1 MGTRAKG
8 SSLSLKTGNKLK
20 RQYLNVRNKKDKDAQ
35 KRAERFKRRKE
46 ENADPT
52 LRQERLAKNKPASQD
67 KKRVWDEGD
76 DDSLGAVVDLAALK
90 RRRIEEEE
98 NAALY
103 GEAKESKP
111 DDDDDADSML
121 DFDEEAD
128 DDDDDDDDDEEGG
141 ESGGDRLRAQR
152 ARREPSLVPSLAP
165 SLAVSTTS
173 TNLDLT
179 PTSLARKFPTLFT
192 DGPHPMPKI
201 LVTTSLR
208 ATIHREAQI
217 IASLFPNSQYV
228 PRSSHRYGHK
238 YSLREICKFS
248 ANRDFTAVILI
259 REDQKK
265 ATGMTVVHL
274 PEGPTFHFTINNWI
288 EGSKLPGHGNS
299 QGFYPELLLNRFTTP
314 LGLLTAQILRRL
326 FPYQPEIA
334 GREVV
339 TIHNQ
344 RDYLFV
350 RRHRYVYRERRQTE
364 KVVAD
369 EEGKEIPGFS
379 GIRVGLQEIGPRFT
393 LKLRRV
399 DKGIGRAGSEGD
411 DAVQWEWKAGMEKVR
426 TKFNL

>member
-1 MGTRAKG
+1 MGSQMGTRAKG
-8 SSLSLKTGNKLK
+8 ASLSLKTGNKLK
-20 RQYLNVRNKKDKDAQ
+20 RQYLNVRNKKDKDAR

-76 DDSLGAVVDLAALK
+76 DDSLGAIVDLAALK

-98 NAALY
+98 NAALE
-103 GEAKESKP
+103 GAAGLEEQKL
-111 DDDDDADSML
+111 DDNDDADSML
-121 DFDEEAD
+121 NSEEE
-128 DDDDDDDDDEEGG
+128 DDDDDESRE
-141 ESGGDRLRAQR
+141 EKLRSQR
-152 ARREPSLVPSLAP
+152 ARRDPSLVPSLAP

-192 DGPHPMPKI
+192 EGPHPTPKI

-217 IASLFPNSQYV
+217 ITSLFPNSQYV

-248 ANRDFTAVILI
+248 TNRDFTAVILI

-265 ATGMTVVHL
+265 PTGMTVVHL

-299 QGFYPELLLNRFTTP
+299 QVRPP
-314 LGLLTAQILRRL
+314 HQILT
-326 FPYQPEIA
+326 Q
-334 GREVV
+334 G
-339 TIHNQ
+339 
-344 RDYLFV
+344 
-350 RRHRYVYRERRQTE
+350 
-364 KVVAD
+364 
-369 EEGKEIPGFS
+369 
-379 GIRVGLQEIGPRFT
+379 
-393 LKLRRV
+393 
-399 DKGIGRAGSEGD
+399 
-411 DAVQWEWKAGMEKVR
+411 
-426 TKFNL
+426 

>member
-1 MGTRAKG
+1 MGSQKSSRASG
-8 SSLSLKTGNKLK
+8 ASLSLKTGNKLK
-20 RQYLNVRNKKDKDAQ
+20 RQRLHIRNKQAAGAE
-35 KRAERFKRRKE
+35 KRAERFRRKKE
-46 ENADPT
+46 EDKDPS
-52 LRQERLAKNKPASQD
+52 LKKERLARNQPSSID

-98 NAALY
+98 NQALE
-103 GEAKESKP
+103 EADGGPAKKKKKQDY
-111 DDDDDADSML
+111 DDDVDSML
-121 DFDEEAD
+121 GSDREL
-128 DDDDDDDDDEEGG
+128 DDDEEDQD
-141 ESGGDRLRAQR
+141 EEDEARLERIRAQR
-152 ARREPSLVPSLAP
+152 NPSLAP
-165 SLAVSTTS
+165 STTS

-179 PTSLARKFPTLFT
+179 PASIARKFPTLFT
-192 DGPHPMPKI
+192 EAPHPEPKI

-208 ATIHREAQI
+208 ATIHHEAGI
-217 IASLFPNSQYV
+217 IASLFPNSHYV
-228 PRSSHRYGHK
+228 PRSGHRYAHK
-238 YSLREICKFS
+238 YSLREICKFGS
-248 ANRDFTAVILI
+248 NRGFTAVVMV

-265 ATGMTVVHL
+265 PTGLTIVHL
-274 PEGPTFHFTINNWI
+274 PEGPTFHFTITNWI

-314 LGLLTAQILRRL
+314 LGLLTAQLLRRL

-334 GREVV
+334 GREVL

-350 RRHRYVYRERRQTE
+350 RRHRYKYRERRQTE
-364 KVVAD
+364 KTVVD

-379 GIRVGLQEIGPRFT
+379 DVRVGLQEIGPRFT

-411 DAVQWEWKAGMEKVR
+411 DAVQWEWKAKMEKVR

>member
-1 MGTRAKG
+1 MGSQMGTRAKG
-8 SSLSLKTGNKLK
+8 ASLSLRTGNKLK
-20 RQYLNVRNKKDKDAQ
+20 RQYLNVRNKKDKDAR

-98 NAALY
+98 NEALE
-103 GEAKESKP
+103 GSAGLEEEKLDE
-111 DDDDDADSML
+111 DDDADSML
-121 DFDEEAD
+121 DSEEEG
-128 DDDDDDDDDEEGG
+128 DDDDDDDESRE
-141 ESGGDRLRAQR
+141 ERLRSQR
-152 ARREPSLVPSLAP
+152 ARRDPSLVPSLAP

-192 DGPHPMPKI
+192 EGPHPTPKI

-217 IASLFPNSQYV
+217 ITSLFPNSQYV

-248 ANRDFTAVILI
+248 TNRDFTAVILI

-265 ATGMTVVHL
+265 PTGMTVVHL

-314 LGLLTAQILRRL
+314 LGLLTAQLLRRL

-364 KVVAD
+364 KTVVD

-379 GIRVGLQEIGPRFT
+379 DIRVGLQEIGPRFT